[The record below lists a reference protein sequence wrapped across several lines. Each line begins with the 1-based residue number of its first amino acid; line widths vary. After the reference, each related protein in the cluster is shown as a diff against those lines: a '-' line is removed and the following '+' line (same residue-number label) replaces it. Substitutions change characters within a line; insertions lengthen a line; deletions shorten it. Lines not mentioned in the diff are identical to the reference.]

1 MFHEKL
7 ICDSRNTDLEIK
19 NLINANQYGI
29 MKSRSCQKNLI
40 AFFDKITGLLDKGNC
55 ADIVYMDFSKAFDTA
70 LHD

>member
-1 MFHEKL
+1 MFHKKL
-7 ICDSRNTDLEIK
+7 ICDSSNTDLEIK
-19 NLINANQYGI
+19 NLINASQYGI
-29 MKSRSCQKNLI
+29 MESQSCQTKLI

>member
-1 MFHEKL
+1 MKKL
-7 ICDSRNTDLEIK
+7 ICDSVNTGLEIK

-40 AFFDKITGLLDKGNC
+40 AFFDKIMGVLDKGSC
-55 ADIVYMDFSKAFDTA
+55 ADTVYMDFSKAFDTV